1 MLCEHEAV
9 AHVELVRVLFQ
20 IQVVFIGLDH
30 FLVDLSLLIKHL
42 VSLKFL
48 HLQLLSQPIDLCEI
62 VLFDFHEVFFEL
74 LSPGTGIDLL
84 LACLL
89 ELGVQ
94 SLEVR

>member
-62 VLFDFHEVFFEL
+62 VLFDFHEVVFEL